1 MAQKDFSAL
10 PSLHSKRPHHPR
22 SSAFNTIIQPPS
34 PRFPTLSR
42 FLFYCNAT
50 LAKYIKQAGKLS
62 GLNLP
67 LVSHDH
73 QFRRNSCSSSMA
85 RNVDVQNVF
94 IGGLYCTLQYMFRWK
109 SGNCT
114 AITRLSRLRPLQL
127 AVQYIMDTK
136 LWNSYPGM
144 VEISMPGT
152 KIGETAFRRFRT

>member
-1 MAQKDFSAL
+1 
-10 PSLHSKRPHHPR
+10 
-22 SSAFNTIIQPPS
+22 
-34 PRFPTLSR
+34 
-42 FLFYCNAT
+42 
-50 LAKYIKQAGKLS
+50 
-62 GLNLP
+62 
-67 LVSHDH
+67 
-73 QFRRNSCSSSMA
+73 MA
-85 RNVDVQNVF
+85 RNVDVQKVF

-114 AITRLSRLRPLQL
+114 AITRLPRLRPLQL